1 MVKLNKRR
9 MKINSIILVVLAAIL
24 GAIAYNHHLLSVEN
38 RELRGDVSGLNEAL
52 KANIDT
58 ARNNYNQMRAQTQT
72 IVLSGNTS
80 KMMLSNEIKDI
91 KSSFGVKLNGIE
103 SYAKAGT
110 KYNIPIVVKSKDT
123 IIINKTEKIYQIE
136 GRYKGML
143 YTQNDSLKGQIFFQ
157 DTIRIA
163 VSKGKR
169 KSWWKVW
176 EKRPLVTNAFMS
188 NPNGSFTELK
198 SVIVK

>member
-1 MVKLNKRR
+1 MRS
-9 MKINSIILVVLAAIL
+9 NSIVLVVLAAIL
-24 GAIAYNHHLLSVEN
+24 GAIAYNYHLLNVKN
-38 RELRGDVSGLNEAL
+38 KELRQDVSGLNEAL
-52 KANIDT
+52 KASFDT
-58 ARNNYNQMRAQTQT
+58 SRNNYNQMRAQTET

-91 KSSFGVKLNGIE
+91 KTSFGVKLNGIE

-110 KYNIPIVVKSKDT
+110 KYSIPIVVKSRDT
-123 IIINKTEKIYQIE
+123 VIINKVEKIYHIE
-136 GRYKGML
+136 GRYRGML
-143 YTQNDSLKGQIFFQ
+143 FTQNDSLKGQIFFQ

-169 KSWWKVW
+169 KNWWKVW

-188 NPNGSFTELK
+188 NPNGSITELK
-198 SVIVK
+198 SVMVK

>member
-72 IVLSGNTS
+72 IVLSENTS

>member
-1 MVKLNKRR
+1 MLKV
-9 MKINSIILVVLAAIL
+9 NSVILVILAAIL
-24 GAIAYNHHLLSVEN
+24 GAIAYNHHRLSIEN
-38 RELRGDVSGLNEAL
+38 KELKQDVSGLNDAL

-58 ARNNYNQMRAQTQT
+58 TRNNYNQMRAQTET

-80 KMMLSNEIKDI
+80 KQLLSNEIKDI
-91 KSSFGVKLNGIE
+91 KTSFGVKLNGIE

-123 IIINKTEKIYQIE
+123 VIINKVEKIYHIE

-143 YTQNDSLKGQIFFQ
+143 FTQNDSLKGQIFFQ

-188 NPNGSFTELK
+188 NPNGSITELK
-198 SVIVK
+198 SVTVK

>member
-1 MVKLNKRR
+1 

-72 IVLSGNTS
+72 IVLSENTS

>member
-1 MVKLNKRR
+1 MRS
-9 MKINSIILVVLAAIL
+9 NSIVLVVLAAIL
-24 GAIAYNHHLLSVEN
+24 GAIAYNYHLLNVKN
-38 RELRGDVSGLNEAL
+38 KELRQDVSGLNEAL
-52 KANIDT
+52 KASFDT
-58 ARNNYNQMRAQTQT
+58 SRNNYNQMRAQTET

-91 KSSFGVKLNGIE
+91 KTSFGVKLNGIE

-123 IIINKTEKIYQIE
+123 VIINKVEKIYHIE

-143 YTQNDSLKGQIFFQ
+143 FTQNDSLKGQIFFQ

-169 KSWWKVW
+169 KNWWKVW

-188 NPNGSFTELK
+188 NPNGSITELK
-198 SVIVK
+198 SVMVK